1 MEKVN
6 RSLGWVQNPSSF
18 KNLKRVIAVFDKESC
33 IYEELYNKKIYTLIK
48 DEKLKK
54 EIILELKKEPY
65 SLKYSL
71 LKGKGNK
78 KGKSRKDA
86 ECTGIIQAVILN
98 QKDREYSD
106 DWTADGFLRWGI
118 AIGFLDYDREK
129 DEVKITTQGLKYV
142 KETDKKN
149 EQKILIHAF
158 LSYPPAVRILE
169 ILETAIHCTK
179 FELGSQLGGLGEAG
193 FTSIPQDLYVQ
204 TMQTSEKNEKN
215 KTRSNTEGTADKY
228 ARMICTWLEKVKLI
242 QKIPK
247 EIKSII
253 GDKEYKAVI
262 GHSYRITL
270 DGIRELKGAKG
281 TSSISKIPKIV
292 YWEMLATKVKD
303 RDYIRNR
310 RAFIIKFIENKI
322 KTLKE
327 IKEYLKTKDIE
338 EDTITIEDEL
348 KVIKAMGLNLEK
360 RINGYTVN
368 DKIVKLKIP
377 KKVVQEKTDIL
388 KLKDKVRIQLRHI
401 NHRYLSLID
410 LAYDKSYSRDFEIQT
425 IDLLINELKF
435 KGLRLGETRKPDGI
449 IYYAKKGVIIDNK
462 AYSKG
467 YNLEIKQA
475 DEMIRYIDENKKRD
489 VNLNSNQW
497 WKNFDENVE
506 EFNFLFVTSYLIG
519 NFQKNIEH
527 ISNRTKINGAAIN
540 GENLLY
546 FAEEIKSGRIS
557 YNETFDYYQNNEI
570 IFNKNER

>member
-1 MEKVN
+1 M
-6 RSLGWVQNPSSF
+6 RCL
-18 KNLKRVIAVFDKESC
+18 
-33 IYEELYNKKIYTLIK
+33 NK
-48 DEKLKK
+48 
-54 EIILELKKEPY
+54 
-65 SLKYSL
+65 
-71 LKGKGNK
+71 
-78 KGKSRKDA
+78 
-86 ECTGIIQAVILN
+86 
-98 QKDREYSD
+98 
-106 DWTADGFLRWGI
+106 
-118 AIGFLDYDREK
+118 
-129 DEVKITTQGLKYV
+129 
-142 KETDKKN
+142 
-149 EQKILIHAF
+149 
-158 LSYPPAVRILE
+158 
-169 ILETAIHCTK
+169 
-179 FELGSQLGGLGEAG
+179 
-193 FTSIPQDLYVQ
+193 QDLYVQ
-204 TMQTSEKNEKN
+204 TLQTSEKNEKN

-253 GDKEYKAVI
+253 GDKEYKAII

-540 GENLLY
+540 VENLLY